1 MVFPAV
7 FFLYLFNNSQRKLRG
22 HRNTKFLVDFK
33 IADGKY
39 KNLNLLL
46 ALVEISFV
54 LVILIV
60 GKNNVLQLLCLSWIF
75 YLSVWKETNDFGT
88 RETRRLAAIFNYC
101 GPSVGY

>member
-7 FFLYLFNNSQRKLRG
+7 FFLYLFNNSQRKLHG

-60 GKNNVLQLLCLSWIF
+60 GKNN
-75 YLSVWKETNDFGT
+75 
-88 RETRRLAAIFNYC
+88 A
-101 GPSVGY
+101 